1 MPAKAGTQGLPALN
15 ASLDSR
21 LRGSDDRA
29 VGVACIFAN
38 LRNEVLGGFTSSYR
52 RRRSRRAR
60 QRQKWVVPQS
70 SCLLIDTTAAA
81 HLPGPQN
88 LRECHLYFAEGCHL
102 YIALTVNVHANYKC
116 Q

>member
-1 MPAKAGTQGLPALN
+1 M
-15 ASLDSR
+15 
-21 LRGSDDRA
+21 RGSDDRA

-60 QRQKWVVPQS
+60 QRQNWVVPQS
-70 SCLLIDTTAAA
+70 SCLLIDNTAAA

-88 LRECHLYFAEGCHL
+88 LRECHLHFAEGCHL
-102 YIALTVNVHANYKC
+102 YIALTNERPISSDYGKSPWGLLIGDSVPVAPDAV
-116 Q
+116 